1 MSALTDLGA
10 NHAAGNAVWSELLQG
25 GRKGEGGQLSRTSF
39 SSLSVLA
46 RVFSSNSSHEPV
58 GVYQQIDTR
67 PSLKGGVMC
76 DDLKFAT
83 IILNANLENSA
94 GT

>member
-1 MSALTDLGA
+1 MPQEMQCDL
-10 NHAAGNAVWSELLQG
+10 NSCKVG
-25 GRKGEGGQLSRTSF
+25 GRGRGQGAQLSWTSF

-46 RVFSSNSSHEPV
+46 RVFSSNSFHDPV

-67 PSLKGGVMC
+67 PSLKGGVIY
-76 DDLKFAT
+76 DEHDLKFAK